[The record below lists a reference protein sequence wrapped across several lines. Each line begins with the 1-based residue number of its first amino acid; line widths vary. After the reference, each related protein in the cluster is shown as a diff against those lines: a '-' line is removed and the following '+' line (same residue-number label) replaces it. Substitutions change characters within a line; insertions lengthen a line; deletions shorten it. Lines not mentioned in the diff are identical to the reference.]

1 MTAAPIR
8 AFVGEALAPGDAGYD
23 DARSL
28 HNAAIDRRPAL
39 IARCAGP
46 HDVTAALRHARRHGL
61 AVTVRGGGHAAGGFA
76 LADDALAIDL
86 SQMRAVSVDPRRR
99 TARVQGG
106 ATWRELDAATQAH
119 GLAVTGARIPS
130 VGVAGFMLG
139 SGSGWLERKLGLAAD
154 SLHSARLVT
163 AGGDVVT
170 ASAEEHPDL
179 FWALHGGGPGFGV
192 VVELELGLAPVGP
205 EVLGGMLA
213 WPVDRAAEV
222 AAAYAPLIAS
232 APDDL
237 GGGFALLTGPPF
249 LPGPLQGVPLVA
261 VLVLWTGARREGE
274 SLLRPLRELAPE
286 LDAVGPM
293 PYAALQAMF
302 ERPADVQVPTRAHVD
317 GGFLSGL
324 GPETVAAAVAAS
336 GGRPSPLVPDS
347 SAGRPDGVLTRTTAS
362 MPSRP
367 GFALLLQ
374 PMGGAFARV
383 AEEATPL
390 GRRSAPWHWQAGTAW
405 FESADD
411 APSRAWIANVSRSLA
426 PWSAGETYP
435 NFIVDADPGRLRAAY
450 APSVYEHLRSIR
462 AAWDPDDVFSAGH
475 AIR

>member
-1 MTAAPIR
+1 VTSLHLTAGAPIR
-8 AFVGEALAPGDAGYD
+8 GFAGDVLAPGDPGYD
-23 DARSL
+23 DARAL

-76 LADDALAIDL
+76 LADGALAIDL
-86 SQMRAVSVDPRRR
+86 SPMRAVSVDPARRI
-99 TARVQGG
+99 ARVQGG
-106 ATWRELDAATQAH
+106 ATWRELDAATQAY
-119 GLAVTGARIPS
+119 GLAVTGARLPS
-130 VGVAGFMLG
+130 VGVAGFTLG

-170 ASAEEHPDL
+170 ASPEEHPDL

-205 EVLGGMLA
+205 EVLGGVLA
-213 WPVDRAAEV
+213 WPVDRAADV
-222 AAAYAPLIAS
+222 AAAYAPLIAG

-249 LPGPLQGVPLVA
+249 MPEPLQGAPLVA
-261 VLVLWTGARREGE
+261 ILVLWTGARREGE
-274 SLLRPLRELAPE
+274 ALLRPLRELAPAV
-286 LDAVGPM
+286 DAVGPM
-293 PYAALQAMF
+293 PYVALQGMF
-302 ERPADVQVPTRAHVD
+302 ERPAEVQVPTRAHVN
-317 GGFLSGL
+317 GGFLTGL
-324 GPETVAAAVAAS
+324 GPETVAAAVGAGA
-336 GGRPSPLVPDS
+336 GRPSPLGS
-347 SAGRPDGVLTRTTAS
+347 I
-362 MPSRP
+362 
-367 GFALLLQ
+367 LLQ

-411 APSRAWIANVSRSLA
+411 ERSRAWIANVGRALA
-426 PWSAGETYP
+426 PWSAGESYP
-435 NFIVDADPGRLRAAY
+435 NFIVEPDRERLRAAY
-450 APSVYEHLRSIR
+450 APAVFEHLRAIR

-475 AIR
+475 AIPRQGAR

>member
-1 MTAAPIR
+1 VTTPRVTAAPIR
-8 AFVGEALAPGDAGYD
+8 GFVGEVLAPGDAGYD
-23 DARSL
+23 DARAL

-39 IARCAGP
+39 IARCAGA

-76 LADDALAIDL
+76 LADGALAIDL
-86 SQMRAVSVDPRRR
+86 SAMRAVSVDPRRR

-106 ATWRELDAATQAH
+106 ATWRELDAASQAH
-119 GLAVTGARIPS
+119 GLAVTGARLPT
-130 VGVAGFMLG
+130 VGVAGFTLG

-170 ASAEEHPDL
+170 ASPEEHPDL

-205 EVLGGMLA
+205 DVLGGVLA
-213 WPVDRAAEV
+213 WPADRAVEV
-222 AAAYAPLIAS
+222 AAEYAPLIAG

-237 GGGFALLTGPPF
+237 GGGLALLTGPPF
-249 LPGPLQGVPLVA
+249 FPDPLRDLPLVA

-274 SLLRPLRELAPE
+274 SLLRPLRELAPA
-286 LDAVGPM
+286 LDAVGPV

-302 ERPADVQVPTRAHVD
+302 ERPAEVQVPTRAHAD
-317 GGFLSGL
+317 GGFLSDS
-324 GPETVAAAVAAS
+324 GPATIAAAVAAS
-336 GGRPSPLVPDS
+336 AERPSPLGS
-347 SAGRPDGVLTRTTAS
+347 I
-362 MPSRP
+362 
-367 GFALLLQ
+367 LLQ

-383 AEEATPL
+383 SEEATPL
-390 GRRSAPWHWQAGTAW
+390 GRRRAPWHWQAGTAW
-405 FESADD
+405 FESTDD
-411 APSRAWIANVSRSLA
+411 EPSRAWIANVARSLA
-426 PWSAGETYP
+426 PWSVGETYP
-435 NFIVDADPGRLRAAY
+435 NFIVDADPERLRAAY
-450 APSVYEHLRSIR
+450 APAVYEHLRMIR